1 MSIGELYTIITNKA
15 AKGKKG
21 AIVAII
27 KGVRSDVII
36 RVLEKISLKLRKKVK
51 EVTVDMAANFH
62 KVIRKCFRRAEIV
75 IDRFHVQQLANE
87 ALQDIRIKYRWEAID
102 KENRDKKKGP
112 VSREIF
118 SNGES
123 RKQLLARGKW
133 ALSQSKNKWN
143 HEQAERIEILF
154 HLYPDLKEGYELVD
168 EMRQIMNLRIEK
180 SIARAKLALWYN
192 KMELFNNKA
201 FTTVAETYKSHYD
214 IILNYFNNRST
225 NACAESFN
233 AKIKAFRADFRGVRD
248 IKFFLFRLCKIYA

>member
-102 KENRDKKKGP
+102 K
-112 VSREIF
+112 
-118 SNGES
+118 
-123 RKQLLARGKW
+123 
-133 ALSQSKNKWN
+133 
-143 HEQAERIEILF
+143 
-154 HLYPDLKEGYELVD
+154 
-168 EMRQIMNLRIEK
+168 
-180 SIARAKLALWYN
+180 
-192 KMELFNNKA
+192 
-201 FTTVAETYKSHYD
+201 
-214 IILNYFNNRST
+214 
-225 NACAESFN
+225 
-233 AKIKAFRADFRGVRD
+233 
-248 IKFFLFRLCKIYA
+248 